1 MPTSSKL
8 GKIIKL
14 NDQRVYLLNNTG
26 KNLRTKY
33 KVHSIS
39 KDDNLILL
47 DLNSINNLFFSKIL
61 LNDIAYLPERTIDN
75 IKVDFINNEK
85 KEIIEIKGL
94 ISEENEILFP
104 HSNSNRIIRQLK
116 KLSKSEYK
124 VRFIFI
130 LMNPKIEKIKL
141 DTNNFEFINQI
152 NSAIKKNIKLQI
164 YKICWKDTQEYLEEV
179 KFSFKNNIFKLEN
192 PI

>member
-116 KLSKSEYK
+116 ELSKSEYK

-130 LMNPKIEKIKL
+130 LMNPKIEKIRL
-141 DTNNFEFINQI
+141 DTNNFEFIHQI

>member
-33 KVHSIS
+33 KVHSIL

-116 KLSKSEYK
+116 ELSKSEYK

-130 LMNPKIEKIKL
+130 LMNPRIEKIRL
-141 DTNNFEFINQI
+141 DTNNFEFIHQI

>member
-61 LNDIAYLPERTIDN
+61 LNDIAYLQERTIDN

-116 KLSKSEYK
+116 ELSKSEYK

-164 YKICWKDTQEYLEEV
+164 YKICWKDTKEYLEEV

>member
-116 KLSKSEYK
+116 ELSKSEYK

>member
-85 KEIIEIKGL
+85 KEIIEIKRL

-116 KLSKSEYK
+116 ELSKSEYK

-141 DTNNFEFINQI
+141 DTN
-152 NSAIKKNIKLQI
+152 KIKL
-164 YKICWKDTQEYLEEV
+164 
-179 KFSFKNNIFKLEN
+179 
-192 PI
+192 

>member
-116 KLSKSEYK
+116 ELSKSEYN